1 MLEEDW
7 RTGFA
12 KSLEVLL
19 GHCGSAPVDPE
30 DEARCAGDDRFL
42 IMFNAHHEQLT
53 FHFPASR
60 WGKNWIKVLDTSWA
74 VPEEARRIYGASD
87 PLPVYARSLIMLR
100 GLV

>member
-12 KSLEVLL
+12 KSLKVLL

-74 VPEEARRIYGASD
+74 VPEEARRIYKASE
-87 PLPVYARSLIMLR
+87 PLPVYARSLILLQR
-100 GLV
+100 LV